1 MLLEADCIPC
11 ILRMAV
17 AALRQLPLDENTIR
31 ELCTEILEIPALRG
45 LDWNKTSAEV
55 IEDIWRKIVKQTGS
69 SDPFRSA
76 KSNQNKKIMDLYP
89 VLKQMVTEAVD
100 PLYLAVKLAILGNS
114 LDLMV
119 ADTAAAFENSIKDR
133 LDAPLALEIF
143 SAFEQ
148 QLRASKRLVYFGDN
162 AGEIVFDKL
171 LIETIKELHS
181 PEIVFVVRSVP
192 TLNDATLTEARSIGM
207 DNITRVIE
215 NGIDGPLPGTVL
227 RRCSNEVNDLV
238 RRSDLIISKGG
249 GNFDTLDEQIE
260 HLQKKISFLLLSKC
274 EPYYRHFGVEIHQPI
289 LANYFKFL
297 PNNAQN

>member
-1 MLLEADCIPC
+1 MS
-11 ILRMAV
+11 V
-17 AALRQLPLDENTIR
+17 TALRQLPLDENSIR
-31 ELCTEILEIPALRG
+31 ELTTEILEIPALRG
-45 LDWNKTSAEV
+45 LDWNKTSAGV
-55 IEDIWRKIVKQTGS
+55 IEDIWRKIVKKTGS
-69 SDPFRSA
+69 SDPFRLA
-76 KSNQNKKIMDLYP
+76 KSNQNKKIMGLYP
-89 VLKQMVTEAVD
+89 DLKQMVKEAAD
-100 PLYLAVKLAILGNS
+100 PLNMAVKLAILGNS

-119 ADTAAAFENSIKDR
+119 ADSATTFENSIKDR
-133 LDAPLALEIF
+133 VDAPLPLEIY

-181 PEIVFVVRSVP
+181 PEIVFVVRSLP

-207 DNITRVIE
+207 DNIVRVIE

-227 RRCSNEVNDLV
+227 GRCSNEVNDLV

-249 GNFDTLDEQIE
+249 GNFDTLDEERE

-274 EPYYRHFGVEIHQPI
+274 EPYYRHFGVEIYQPI
-289 LANYFKFL
+289 LANYF
-297 PNNAQN
+297 

>member
-133 LDAPLALEIF
+133 LDAPLSLEIF

-148 QLRASKRLVYFGDN
+148 QLRMSKRLVYFGDN

-249 GNFDTLDEQIE
+249 GNFDTLNEQIE
-260 HLQKKISFLLLSKC
+260 RLRKKISFLLLSKC

>member
-1 MLLEADCIPC
+1 MLLEAECVSC
-11 ILRMAV
+11 ILRMSV

-31 ELCTEILEIPALRG
+31 ELTAEILEIPCLRG
-45 LDWNKTSAEV
+45 LDWNTTSAEV
-55 IEDIWRKIVKQTGS
+55 IEDVWRKIVKKTGS
-69 SDPFRSA
+69 SDPFRLV

-89 VLKQMVTEAVD
+89 VLQQMINEAVD
-100 PLYLAVKLAILGNS
+100 PLYMAVKLAILGNS

-119 ADTAAAFENSIKDR
+119 ADSAETFENSIKDR
-133 LDAPLALEIF
+133 VDAPLPFEIY

-148 QLRASKRLVYFGDN
+148 QLRASNRLVYFGDN

-181 PEIVFVVRSVP
+181 AEIVFVVRSVP

-207 DNITRVIE
+207 FKIARVIE

-227 RRCSNEVNDLV
+227 ARCSNEVNDLV

-249 GNFDTLDEQIE
+249 GNFDTLDEE
-260 HLQKKISFLLLSKC
+260 REDLQKKISFLLLSKC
-274 EPYYRHFGVEIHQPI
+274 EPYYRHFGIQIYQPI
-289 LANYFKFL
+289 LANYY
-297 PNNAQN
+297 

>member
-1 MLLEADCIPC
+1 MLLEADCVPC
-11 ILRMAV
+11 ILRMSV
-17 AALRQLPLDENTIR
+17 TALRQLPLDENSIR
-31 ELCTEILEIPALRG
+31 ELTTEILEIPALRG
-45 LDWNKTSAEV
+45 LDWNKTSAGV
-55 IEDIWRKIVKQTGS
+55 IEDIWRKIVKKTGS
-69 SDPFRSA
+69 SDPFRLA
-76 KSNQNKKIMDLYP
+76 KSNQNKKIMGLYP
-89 VLKQMVTEAVD
+89 DLKQMVKEAAD
-100 PLYLAVKLAILGNS
+100 PLNMAVKLAILGNS

-119 ADTAAAFENSIKDR
+119 ADSATTFENSIKDR
-133 LDAPLALEIF
+133 VDAPLPLEIY

-207 DNITRVIE
+207 DNIVRVIE

-227 RRCSNEVNDLV
+227 GRCSNEVNDLV

-249 GNFDTLDEQIE
+249 GNFDTLDEERE

-274 EPYYRHFGVEIHQPI
+274 EPYYRHFGVEIYQPI
-289 LANYFKFL
+289 LANYF
-297 PNNAQN
+297 

>member
-1 MLLEADCIPC
+1 MLLEADCVPC
-11 ILRMAV
+11 ILRMSV
-17 AALRQLPLDENTIR
+17 TALRQLPLDENSIR
-31 ELCTEILEIPALRG
+31 ELTTEILEIPALRG
-45 LDWNKTSAEV
+45 LDWNKTSAGV
-55 IEDIWRKIVKQTGS
+55 IEDIWRKIVKKTGS
-69 SDPFRSA
+69 SDPFRLA
-76 KSNQNKKIMDLYP
+76 KSNQNKKIMGLYP
-89 VLKQMVTEAVD
+89 DLKQMVKEAAD
-100 PLYLAVKLAILGNS
+100 PLNMAVKLAILGNS

-119 ADTAAAFENSIKDR
+119 ADSATTFENSIKDR
-133 LDAPLALEIF
+133 VDAPLPLEIY

-181 PEIVFVVRSVP
+181 PEIVFVVRSLP

-207 DNITRVIE
+207 DNIVRVIE

-227 RRCSNEVNDLV
+227 GRCSNEVNDLV

-249 GNFDTLDEQIE
+249 GNFDTLDEERE

-274 EPYYRHFGVEIHQPI
+274 EPYYRHFGVEIYQPI
-289 LANYFKFL
+289 LANYF
-297 PNNAQN
+297 

>member
-1 MLLEADCIPC
+1 MLLEAECVPC
-11 ILRMAV
+11 ILRMSV

-31 ELCTEILEIPALRG
+31 ELTAEILEIPSLRG
-45 LDWNKTSAEV
+45 LDWNTTSAEV
-55 IEDIWRKIVKQTGS
+55 IEDVWRKIVKKTGS
-69 SDPFRSA
+69 SDPFRLV

-89 VLKQMVTEAVD
+89 VLQQMINEAVD
-100 PLYLAVKLAILGNS
+100 PLYRAVKLAILGNS

-119 ADTAAAFENSIKDR
+119 VDSAVTFENSIKGR
-133 LDAPLALEIF
+133 VDALLPPEIYSSF
-143 SAFEQ
+143 KQ

-181 PEIVFVVRSVP
+181 PEIVFVVRSIP
-192 TLNDATLTEARSIGM
+192 ALNDATLAEARSIGM
-207 DNITRVIE
+207 DKIVRVVE

-249 GNFDTLDEQIE
+249 GNFDTLDEEKEQ
-260 HLQKKISFLLLSKC
+260 LQKKISFLLLSKC
-274 EPYYRHFGVEIHQPI
+274 EPYYRHFGIEIYQPI
-289 LANYFKFL
+289 LANYY
-297 PNNAQN
+297 

>member
-1 MLLEADCIPC
+1 MLLEADCVPC
-11 ILRMAV
+11 ILRMSV
-17 AALRQLPLDENTIR
+17 TALRQLPLDENTIR
-31 ELCTEILEIPALRG
+31 ELTTEILEIPALRG

-55 IEDIWRKIVKQTGS
+55 IEDIWRKIVKKTGS
-69 SDPFRSA
+69 SDPFRLA
-76 KSNQNKKIMDLYP
+76 KSNQNKKIMGLYP
-89 VLKQMVTEAVD
+89 DLKQMVKEAAD
-100 PLYLAVKLAILGNS
+100 PLNMAVKLAILGNS

-119 ADTAAAFENSIKDR
+119 ADSATTFENSIKDR
-133 LDAPLALEIF
+133 VDAPLPLEIY

-148 QLRASKRLVYFGDN
+148 QLKASKRLVYFGDN

-207 DNITRVIE
+207 DNIVRVIE

-227 RRCSNEVNDLV
+227 SRCSNEVNDLV

-249 GNFDTLDEQIE
+249 GNFDTLDEERE

-274 EPYYRHFGVEIHQPI
+274 EPYYRHFGVEIYQPI
-289 LANYFKFL
+289 LANYF
-297 PNNAQN
+297 